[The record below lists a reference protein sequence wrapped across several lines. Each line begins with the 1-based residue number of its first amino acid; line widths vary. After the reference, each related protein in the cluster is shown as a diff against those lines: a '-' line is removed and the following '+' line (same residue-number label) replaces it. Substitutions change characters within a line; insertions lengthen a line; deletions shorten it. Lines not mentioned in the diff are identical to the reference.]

1 VPDLAAAYRGLAAFH
16 RAGAGW
22 GQALDAVA
30 GHDPSWADARRAVG
44 AGRTFSEAL
53 APNVP
58 GLDLAL
64 LRAGEASGRLEQ
76 SLEDLAERH
85 TEEHRRRGQRRSVL
99 AYPFL
104 LAHLAAFM
112 LPFPD
117 LVRGHYGAAFGWA
130 LLPLVPVYGLLLLGW
145 FTRRGAGPLPHRF
158 PWTNTVEE
166 HDAQA
171 LDALGTLYDAGVPI
185 LEALPLARNAGPR
198 GRAAEDLVRAE
209 ARVREG
215 LDVAGAW
222 HALPGTISG
231 GLAIAERTGSL
242 GKECRA
248 VATRLAFDVE
258 MRRKR
263 AAARLGP
270 LMIVVLG
277 AIVGLRVFGFYASAL
292 SQAGLHGR

>member
-1 VPDLAAAYRGLAAFH
+1 VRDLAAAYRGLAAFH

-22 GQALDAVA
+22 GQAFDAVA
-30 GHDPSWADARRAVG
+30 AGDPAWADARRAVG

-53 APNVP
+53 APHVP

-76 SLEDLAERH
+76 SLEDLAARH
-85 TEEHRRRGQRRSVL
+85 TDEHRRKGQRRSVL

-104 LAHLAAFM
+104 LAHLAALM

-117 LVRGHYGAAFGWA
+117 LVRRNYGAALLWA
-130 LLPLVPVYGLLLLGW
+130 LLPLIPVYGFVLLGRW
-145 FTRRGAGPLPHRF
+145 AARGEGRLPHRF

-166 HDAQA
+166 HDALA
-171 LDALGTLYDAGVPI
+171 LDALGTLYDAGVPL

-198 GRAAEDLVRAE
+198 GRAAEDLARAE

-215 LDVAGAW
+215 QDLAGAW
-222 HALPGTISG
+222 SAVPGTLSG
-231 GLAIAERTGSL
+231 GLTIAERTGSL

-248 VATRLAFDVE
+248 AAARLAFDVE

-263 AAARLGP
+263 TAARLGP
-270 LMIVVLG
+270 ILILVLG
-277 AIVGLRVFGFYASAL
+277 AIVGLRVIGFYASAL
-292 SQAGLHGR
+292 SDLRLR